1 MASVVVAEDNLEH
14 QHVMAAA
21 VRRLGHDVILT
32 ADGRAGLEAVREHR
46 PDLVI
51 ADLDMPHLD
60 GLQLCER
67 LGAEPALAR
76 IPVVLVTAYLS
87 PGDPQLEAAPVA
99 AVVRK
104 PFTLAE
110 LGATVQACLDAP
122 PAAPAVDV
130 TAHPAFLDAL
140 LHTLETG
147 VVACDGAGRM
157 VVFNRS
163 LNTFV
168 GEHGGRMMPHRWPDG
183 FTLHRHDGSPL
194 PASDLPLMR
203 ALAGEDVTG
212 ADMLALDPQHR
223 LRWLVINARP
233 VRDEATGAVA
243 GAVAAVHD
251 VTAEHRA
258 RQYQRC
264 QTEVLRILASTPDS
278 GTVGG
283 QVMRAVATALRWPYA
298 RLWLVDAVTD
308 RLRPAGTYTAAGEE
322 PLPLPASFTRGA
334 GLAGLAWER
343 EDLVWVPDI
352 HADVSPVLPEVAA
365 ATAHR
370 AAGAVP
376 LRSGDTVI
384 GVMTFFAAERQDADP
399 GLAVLLTGIAGNLG
413 AYLEN
418 RRAEEL
424 ALHLA
429 ASTDEYVALVGHE
442 LRTPLTSIS
451 TYTDLIAESP
461 DDTPVGE
468 VRDLLAVVTR
478 NNAELRR
485 LVDDLLELAAL
496 ESGHGA
502 LADVPLDLAAVVR
515 AAVGACAGA
524 ARERRVAVHTDLPDE
539 LTVYGDPDRLRE
551 VVDHVLRN
559 AIAYSPEGAGVA
571 VALEAG
577 DGCADLTVTDAG
589 IGIPEGEQDK
599 VFRRLYRGGNAR
611 HRGTPGN
618 GLGLALCRVVVER
631 HRGSITLQPRRPAGT
646 TVTVRLPRPVPR

>member
-32 ADGRAGLEAVREHR
+32 PDGRAGLDAVREHR

-67 LGAEPALAR
+67 LHADPDLAR

-87 PGDPQLEAAPVA
+87 PGDPQLDTARVA

-110 LGATVQACLDAP
+110 LGKTVQACLDASP
-122 PAAPAVDV
+122 PAPAGDV
-130 TAHPAFLDAL
+130 TAHPAFLEAL
-140 LHTLETG
+140 LHTLDTG
-147 VVACDGAGRM
+147 VVACDTTGRM
-157 VVFNRS
+157 VVFNRALS
-163 LNTFV
+163 TFV
-168 GEHGGRMMPHRWPDG
+168 GEHGGEVVPHRRPDG
-183 FTLHRHDGSPL
+183 FTLRRHDGSPL
-194 PASDLPLMR
+194 PASDLPLLR
-203 ALAGEDVTG
+203 ALGGEEVVG
-212 ADMLALDPQHR
+212 ADMLASDPQDR

-233 VRDEATGAVA
+233 VREDGTGAIA

-258 RQYQRC
+258 RQYQQC

-278 GTVGG
+278 ERVGG
-283 QVMRAVATALRWPYA
+283 LVMRAVATTMRWPYA
-298 RLWLVDAVTD
+298 RLWLVDPVTD
-308 RLRPAGTYTAAGEE
+308 RLHPAGMYTAPGER
-322 PLPLPASFTRGA
+322 PLPLPASFARGV

-352 HADVSPVLPEVAA
+352 HAGDSPMLAEVAA

-376 LRSGDTVI
+376 LRSGDTVT

-413 AYLEN
+413 AYLQN

-461 DDTPVGE
+461 DDTPIGD
-468 VRDLLAVVTR
+468 VRDLLAVITR
-478 NNAELRR
+478 NNTELRR

-496 ESGHGA
+496 ESGHVA

-515 AAVGACAGA
+515 AAVDACAGA
-524 ARERRVAVHTDLPDE
+524 AQARRVTVRADLPDG
-539 LTVYGDPDRLRE
+539 LTVTGDAGRLRDVAE
-551 VVDHVLRN
+551 HLLRN
-559 AIAYSPEGAGVA
+559 AIAYSPEGAEVSVG
-571 VALEAG
+571 LG
-577 DGCADLTVTDAG
+577 PSDGCADLTVTDAG
-589 IGIPEGEQDK
+589 IGVPEGEENK
-599 VFRRLYRGGNAR
+599 VFRRLYRGGNVR
-611 HRGTPGN
+611 HHGTRGN

-646 TVTVRLPRPVPR
+646 TVTVRLPRA